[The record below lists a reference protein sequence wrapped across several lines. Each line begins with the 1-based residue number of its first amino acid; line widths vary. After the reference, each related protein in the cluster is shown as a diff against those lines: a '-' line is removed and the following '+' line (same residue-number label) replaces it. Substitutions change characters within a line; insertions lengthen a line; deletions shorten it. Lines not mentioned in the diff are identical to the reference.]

1 MYVYNTLIG
10 EKEEFKTI
18 EPGRVK
24 MYVCG
29 PTVYDYC
36 HLGHGRA
43 YVAFDII
50 YRYLRYQGYDINYVR
65 NITDIDDKI
74 IARANELD
82 LPGKSLKEKVKQLTE
97 KYIKEFLADM
107 ESLNTLPPTT
117 EPRAT
122 EYIPKMITF
131 IEQLIERGYAYVV
144 GGNAYYEV
152 GKYKDYGCLSGR
164 QPEELLVGARVEP
177 DKKKKNPLDFALW
190 KEAKPQEPAWNSPWG
205 AGRPGW
211 HIECSAMGL
220 SLLGEEFDLHGGGQ
234 DLIFPHHENEI
245 AQSFGC
251 NGRQPVHYWV
261 HNGFVTINRQK
272 MSKSLGNFF
281 TLKEILAKYRPAEV
295 RLFLL
300 TQHYRSPIDF
310 SDQLLAEARTA
321 LERIEDCLLRA
332 QSSILDPDELCSKKL
347 HELRDKFC
355 QVMDDDFN
363 APQALALVFDLVRE
377 TNNLLLTGKD
387 ILAIST
393 SAAAIKEFLE
403 VLGIK
408 YRLPAVLAVKNEE
421 ASEIPLEE
429 YLKQEEL
436 TAEQV
441 RALVAC
447 RLYLKKQ
454 KKWPL
459 ADKIRDHLIAKG
471 YSLRDHPTGTECIK

>member
-1 MYVYNTLIG
+1 MYVYNTLTRK
-10 EKEEFKTI
+10 KEELKTI
-18 EPGRVK
+18 EPGKLK

-43 YVAFDII
+43 YVSFDII
-50 YRYLRYQGYDINYVR
+50 YRYMKYQGYEINYVR

-74 IARANELD
+74 IARANEMD
-82 LPGKSLKEKVKQLTE
+82 LPGKSLKEKVKQLTG
-97 KYIKEFLADM
+97 KYIKEFLTDM
-107 ESLNTLPPTT
+107 AALNIQPPTT

-122 EYIPKMITF
+122 EYIPKMIV
-131 IEQLIERGYAYVV
+131 LIEKLIEKGYAYAV
-144 GGNAYYEV
+144 GGDVYYAVE
-152 GKYKDYGCLSGR
+152 KYKDYGCLSGR
-164 QPEELLVGARVEP
+164 QLEELQAGARVEP

-190 KEAKPQEPAWNSPWG
+190 KEAKPQEPAWDSPWG
-205 AGRPGW
+205 QGRPGW
-211 HIECSAMGL
+211 HMECSAMSL
-220 SLLGEEFDLHGGGQ
+220 SLLGAEFDLHGGGQ

-245 AQSFGC
+245 AQSYGC
-251 NGRQPVHYWV
+251 NGKQPVHYWV

-310 SDQLLAEARTA
+310 SDQLLEEARTA

-332 QSSILDPDELCSKKL
+332 KTCKSEPNKQELQ
-347 HELRDKFC
+347 ELRGKFC

-377 TNNLLLTGKD
+377 TNNLLLKEKD
-387 ILAIST
+387 ISAIST
-393 SAAAIKEFLE
+393 SVAAIKEFLE
-403 VLGIK
+403 VLGIE
-408 YRLPAVLAVKNEE
+408 YRLATVLDVKNEE

-429 YLKQEEL
+429 YLALKEL
-436 TAEQV
+436 TEEQV
-441 RALVAC
+441 KALVAC
-447 RLYLKKQ
+447 RLFLKKQ

-459 ADKIRDHLIAKG
+459 ADKVRDHLIAKG
-471 YSLRDHPTGTECIK
+471 YSLRDKSTGTECIK